1 MMKWLLNSIDK
12 LPSLSVYQG
21 HISEI
26 ENNICRNPV
35 LSVELCKSLS
45 EGICKTILTDKGVS
59 IPDNFPNLVSTT
71 LSHLNVDNHPDAE
84 HIKELSKRLGGVL
97 HYIATIRNDCNY
109 ASHGQDIEHK
119 PVSSDLALFVTH
131 TTNAILGFIL
141 HFYIVTGD
149 YQRGERIRYE
159 DYQEFNDYLDE
170 VYESN
175 MGKIISFSRA
185 LFDQDI
191 QAYKEEFWEYQRIEY
206 ERLQDTL

>member
-1 MMKWLLNSIDK
+1 MMKWLLSSIDK
-12 LPSLSVYQG
+12 LPSLLVYQR

-35 LSVELCKSLS
+35 LSIELCKSLS

-185 LFDQDI
+185 LFDI
-191 QAYKEEFWEYQRIEY
+191 EAYKEEFWEYQRIEY
-206 ERLQDTL
+206 EGLQDTL

>member
-1 MMKWLLNSIDK
+1 MMKWLLSSIDK
-12 LPSLSVYQG
+12 LPSLLVYQG

-35 LSVELCKSLS
+35 LSIELCKSLS

-119 PVSSDLALFVTH
+119 PVSSDLALFVGH

-149 YQRGERIRYE
+149 YQRGERIHYE
-159 DYQEFNDYLDE
+159 DYQEFNNYLDGS
-170 VYESN
+170 YLSN
-175 MGKIISFSRA
+175 MGYVISYSKA

-191 QAYKEEFWEYQRIEY
+191 EAYKEELSEYQNIEY
-206 ERLQDTL
+206 ERLRDTL

>member
-1 MMKWLLNSIDK
+1 MMKWLLSSIDK
-12 LPSLSVYQG
+12 LPSLLVYQR

-35 LSVELCKSLS
+35 LSIELCKSLS

-191 QAYKEEFWEYQRIEY
+191 EAYKEEFLEYQRIEY

>member
-1 MMKWLLNSIDK
+1 MMKWLLSSIDK

-21 HISEI
+21 YISEI

-35 LSVELCKSLS
+35 LSIELCKSLS

-71 LSHLNVDNHPDAE
+71 LSHLNVDNHPDAG

-119 PVSSDLALFVTH
+119 PVSSDLALFVVH

-149 YQRGERIRYE
+149 YQCGERIRYE

-170 VYESN
+170 MYEDDI
-175 MGKIISFSRA
+175 GKIISFSRA

-191 QAYKEEFWEYQRIEY
+191 EAYKEEFLEYQNIEY
-206 ERLQDTL
+206 ERLRDTL

>member
-1 MMKWLLNSIDK
+1 MMKWLLSSIDK
-12 LPSLSVYQG
+12 LPSLLVYQR

-35 LSVELCKSLS
+35 LSIELCKSLS

-191 QAYKEEFWEYQRIEY
+191 EAYKEEFWEYQRIEY
-206 ERLQDTL
+206 EGLQDTL

>member
-12 LPSLSVYQG
+12 LPSLSVYQE

-26 ENNICRNPV
+26 ENNIYRNPV

-59 IPDNFPNLVSTT
+59 IPDKFPNLVSTT
-71 LSHLNVDNHPDAE
+71 LSHLNVDNHPDAR
-84 HIKELSKRLGGVL
+84 HIKELSKRLGSVL
-97 HYIATIRNDCNY
+97 HYIAEIRNDCNY
-109 ASHGQDIEHK
+109 ASHGQDIGHK

-159 DYQEFNDYLDE
+159 DYKEFNDYLDE

-191 QAYKEEFWEYQRIEY
+191 EAYKEEFLEYQSIEY